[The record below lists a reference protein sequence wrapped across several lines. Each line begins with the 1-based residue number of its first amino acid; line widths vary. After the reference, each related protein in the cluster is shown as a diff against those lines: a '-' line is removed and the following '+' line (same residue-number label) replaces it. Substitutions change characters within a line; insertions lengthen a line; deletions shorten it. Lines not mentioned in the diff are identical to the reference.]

1 MENNDNTILDV
12 FQYQKTK
19 SRTPQEELKS
29 FKFANVMYF

>member
-12 FQYQKTK
+12 FQYQTK